1 MEWWH
6 ILLIVLGSLIVLFV
20 LSVIFYKQFFKRFW
34 DIVLSALAIIVLSPL
49 MLALIILGA
58 IFMGGNPFFV
68 QKRPGK
74 KDKNGVEIYEGD
86 IVKTKYGR
94 LCKVIWFS
102 SESNQCFDLK
112 PINYFADENRCP
124 DRYDLWGGKNLE
136 VIGNIY
142 DEETNND
149 KV

>member
-1 MEWWH
+1 MKRE
-6 ILLIVLGSLIVLFV
+6 IRFRGKIVNTFGEKYGCFAYGFFIKIENECFIKYATYDEGLITEKVYEDTIGQYTGL
-20 LSVIFYKQFFKRFW
+20 
-34 DIVLSALAIIVLSPL
+34 
-49 MLALIILGA
+49 
-58 IFMGGNPFFV
+58 
-68 QKRPGK
+68 